1 MNIYRKVTISGLFLL
16 AGGLMV
22 GCGGG
27 GGGNES
33 GQNEDVNDSYLV
45 FEELVSWE
53 ILAGDPND
61 PDLYPVV
68 GFAVERPG
76 AYHPDLVGDPEK
88 YSLNYNRLPRQVI
101 ASGPV
106 NWQGPINY
114 DTPNRAN
121 RGTASSTHP
130 IRIDRLRNPRL
141 VYTCY
146 FDMESHPQKDVRT
159 VAILNADTGEL
170 HYIAR
175 MGVGDVATYP
185 EVDCESAHEMHTHV
199 IELNWEWGRIQVQF
213 AFDSV
218 DDMENLG
225 MGWFLY
231 DIQVQALGE
240 AIQLE
245 AR

>member
-1 MNIYRKVTISGLFLL
+1 MCHGKIRGPETPGCITVRFGLWDSLVT
-16 AGGLMV
+16 M
-22 GCGGG
+22 
-27 GGGNES
+27 
-33 GQNEDVNDSYLV
+33 
-45 FEELVSWE
+45 
-53 ILAGDPND
+53 
-61 PDLYPVV
+61 
-68 GFAVERPG
+68 
-76 AYHPDLVGDPEK
+76 
-88 YSLNYNRLPRQVI
+88 
-101 ASGPV
+101 
-106 NWQGPINY
+106 WQHL
-114 DTPNRAN
+114 T
-121 RGTASSTHP
+121 
-130 IRIDRLRNPRL
+130 
-141 VYTCY
+141 
-146 FDMESHPQKDVRT
+146 RT